1 MVYPSSALAAVAQSP
16 SIKVSG
22 QVIDEQGL
30 PLLGAT
36 IRVKDGQTGTT
47 TDFDGNF
54 QIEVPGNSVLLISY
68 VGYKDREIAVRN
80 RAVLEP
86 IQLQTDDLML
96 EQVVVVGYGT
106 QKKSDLTGAVSV
118 VDAEALKQV
127 SHSNISSCST
137 YGRSAGLGMPPD
149 SAASFSACSALTE
162 TSSRE
167 DCPTDWERLSSGA
180 LLLFIL

>member
-1 MVYPSSALAAVAQSP
+1 MKKQFIFSAMLGLCAFGGTMVYPSSALAAVAQSP

-86 IQLQTDDLML
+86 IQLP
-96 EQVVVVGYGT
+96 G
-106 QKKSDLTGAVSV
+106 
-118 VDAEALKQV
+118 
-127 SHSNISSCST
+127 
-137 YGRSAGLGMPPD
+137 
-149 SAASFSACSALTE
+149 
-162 TSSRE
+162 
-167 DCPTDWERLSSGA
+167 
-180 LLLFIL
+180 